1 MKRRLL
7 VMVAALFVFGA
18 TQAQDF
24 KIGFTYLEFI
34 VYSMPEIE
42 GIRSELK
49 TYEGQLGSNVQAKRT
64 TFQTKYEE
72 AQRMS
77 QQPNASQAA
86 MQELNNE
93 LQKLD
98 KDLQD
103 YTAQAQQALQA
114 KEATLMNPIYSKV
127 QTAIDEV
134 RKELGY
140 AMILNMRVSA
150 SGDGIVLAAEDDLNI
165 TEQVFAKLGVEMPKQ
180 PSPGDAPATA
190 DTGNDK

>member
-1 MKRRLL
+1 MM
-7 VMVAALFVFGA
+7 MVVALFMYGA

-42 GIRSELK
+42 GIRSEVK
-49 TYEGQLGSNVQAKRT
+49 TYEGQLGSNVQAKQT
-64 TFQTKYEE
+64 TFQTKYSELQ
-72 AQRMS
+72 AMA
-77 QQPNASQAA
+77 QQPNANQAA
-86 MQELNNE
+86 VKEKENE
-93 LQKLD
+93 VIRLD
-98 KDLQD
+98 KELKD

-114 KEATLMNPIYSKV
+114 KEATLMNPVYAKV
-127 QTAIDEV
+127 QTAIEEV

-140 AMILNMRVSA
+140 NMILNMRVSA
-150 SGDGIVLAAEDDLNI
+150 SGDGIVLAADDSLNI

-180 PSPGDAPATA
+180 PSPGDAPAETA